1 MARPTGRSSYHKK
14 LVMKDGK
21 SQETCNSP
29 VDVCPLPADIPN
41 VTDLRRRLR
50 RRHRQEKGVL
60 IFRFPGKPAARPAFS
75 FPAAATAR
83 RSGPKRG
90 GAGRPPSGR
99 RAGAQRPAKRPRS
112 PPRGSGAGSKAR
124 RGAGPGGRRRHGR
137 PSAARAERRPTRD
150 GRQRQRRPTS
160 ARAEPRPTEPP
171 GRSGGAEPRSGAA
184 TAAGAKR
191 SSREAGAA
199 SNPERR
205 ATRRGSRAPGGAGA
219 PRRSRRSG
227 EVRIK
232 PQPRSG
238 KAGAH
243 TFKSRKR
250 AQRDAGHGT
259 ATGGQSPAE
268 PRHAYKH
275 EKRPQHLTAL
285 RPSPCLNSTDANTGY

>member
-1 MARPTGRSSYHKK
+1 MARPTGRGSHHKK
-14 LVMKDGK
+14 LVRKDGK

-29 VDVCPLPADIPN
+29 VDVCPLPADIST

-60 IFRFPGKPAARPAFS
+60 ILRFPGKPAARPAFS
-75 FPAAATAR
+75 FPAAAATPAPQR
-83 RSGPKRG
+83 GKTRG
-90 GAGRPPSGR
+90 GGTPTKRPPGGSAATGQ
-99 RAGAQRPAKRPRS
+99 AAAQ

-171 GRSGGAEPRSGAA
+171 GRSGGAEPRSEAA

-275 EKRPQHLTAL
+275 EKRPQHLSAL
-285 RPSPCLNSTDANTGY
+285 RPSPS